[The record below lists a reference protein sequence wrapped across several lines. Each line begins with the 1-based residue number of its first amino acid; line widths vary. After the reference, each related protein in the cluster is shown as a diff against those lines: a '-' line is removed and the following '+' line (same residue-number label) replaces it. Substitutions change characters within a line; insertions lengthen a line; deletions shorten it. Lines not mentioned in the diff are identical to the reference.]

1 MEKKEELIKSF
12 IQEKYGEIARGN
24 SGGCCCGSGSSC
36 CNNDPAQVA
45 MIIGYSKDELQVIPA
60 DSNLSLG
67 CGNPQ
72 ALAGL
77 KEGETVLDLGSGAGI
92 DCFLAR
98 QAVGA
103 SGRVIG
109 VDMTPDML
117 IKAKHLAAEM
127 NCNNVEFRLGEIEN
141 LPVEDNSIDVIMS
154 NCVINLSPNKP
165 RVFREAF
172 RVLKK
177 GGRLA
182 ISDIVAT
189 AELPEEIKKDLAL
202 HASCIA
208 GAELIENIEKM
219 LQEAGFQEIR
229 ITPLDQSR
237 DLIKEWVPGQNPQEL
252 VVSADIQAFK

>member
-1 MEKKEELIKSF
+1 M
-12 IQEKYGEIARGN
+12 
-24 SGGCCCGSGSSC
+24 
-36 CNNDPAQVA
+36 PA
-45 MIIGYSKDELQVIPA
+45 G
-60 DSNLSLG
+60 SNLSLG

-117 IKAKHLAAEM
+117 NKAKQLAVQM
-127 NCNNVEFRLGEIEN
+127 NYHNLEFRLGEIEN
-141 LPVEDNSIDVIMS
+141 LPVDDNSVDVIMS
-154 NCVINLSPNKP
+154 NCVINLSPNKL
-165 RVFREAF
+165 RVFQEAF

-189 AELPEEIKKDLAL
+189 AELPEDIKNDLAL

-208 GAELIENIEKM
+208 GAELIGNIEKM
-219 LQEAGFQEIR
+219 LQEAGFQEIS
-229 ITPLDQSR
+229 ISPVDQSR
-237 DLIKEWVPGQNPQEL
+237 ELIKEWAPGQNPQEF
-252 VVSADIQAFK
+252 VVSADIQAFKR